1 MRNLLQFL
9 IRYSNFLIFV
19 VLEVVAFILIM
30 NNNHYQQSA
39 VVSSANRFVA
49 SIHNIQSNIGDYF
62 QLKKDNQLLEQENA
76 YLKQQLMQ
84 QANLLEQVVER
95 DSQYIYSHLDWEYTP
110 AKIISYTTHKQH
122 NYLTINKGLRD
133 SINVDMGVIC
143 KNGVVGIISAVSE
156 KYALVVPIVHTELN
170 LSCRLKKNDCVGRTQ
185 WNGINYQQV
194 ALKDISRHIHIAVG
208 DTVVT
213 SGLTNV
219 FPEGIMVGTVVHTQ
233 LSEGDNYHQATLQ
246 LATDYQTVKYVQ
258 IIHQPKAI
266 KPNYGM
272 D

>member
-84 QANLLEQVVER
+84 QTNLLEQVVER
-95 DSQYIYSHLDWEYTP
+95 DSQYIYSQLNWEYIP
-110 AKIISYTTHKQH
+110 AKVVHITTHKKH

-133 SINVDMGVIC
+133 SIEVDMGVVGAD
-143 KNGVVGIISAVSE
+143 GVVGIVSAVGE
-156 KYALVVPIVHTELN
+156 KYSLVVPIIHTKI
-170 LSCRLKKNDCVGRTQ
+170 SISSRLKSNNQIGGTSWDGRDYRFVNLTEM
-185 WNGINYQQV
+185 
-194 ALKDISRHIHIAVG
+194 ARHVVVNKG

-213 SGLTNV
+213 SGLTEV
-219 FPEGIMVGTVVHTQ
+219 FPEGLIVGEVCETTLGQ
-233 LSEGDNYHQATLQ
+233 GDNYHQTKVKLS
-246 LATDYQTVKYVQ
+246 TDYKAIKYVQ
-258 IIHQPKAI
+258 VLCNKNKKA
-266 KPNYGM
+266 YGV